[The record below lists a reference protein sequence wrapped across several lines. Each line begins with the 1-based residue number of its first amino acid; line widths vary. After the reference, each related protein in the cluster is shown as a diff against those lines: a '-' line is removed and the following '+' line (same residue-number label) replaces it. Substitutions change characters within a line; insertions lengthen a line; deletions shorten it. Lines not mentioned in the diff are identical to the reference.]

1 MSFRPLNTPVS
12 IAVWAM
18 AFALA
23 GCGSQATNPVR
34 FSKVMVRPGDGT
46 TIQLL
51 ADMCQGQPYKT
62 VVKESADV
70 VNIQLLGTR
79 PDGNTALSCS
89 DLVQVQLQTP
99 LSSRRVHD
107 ATAGADVPVQGALQQ
122 RPTPK

>member
-1 MSFRPLNTPVS
+1 MSLRPLNTPIS
-12 IAVWAM
+12 IAVCAM
-18 AFALA
+18 AFALV
-23 GCGSQATNPVR
+23 GCGSQATDPVR
-34 FSKVMVRPGDGT
+34 FSKVMVISSDGT
-46 TIQLL
+46 RIQLL

-107 ATAGADVPVQGALQQ
+107 ATAGADVAVKGSFQQ
-122 RPTPK
+122 PPTPK